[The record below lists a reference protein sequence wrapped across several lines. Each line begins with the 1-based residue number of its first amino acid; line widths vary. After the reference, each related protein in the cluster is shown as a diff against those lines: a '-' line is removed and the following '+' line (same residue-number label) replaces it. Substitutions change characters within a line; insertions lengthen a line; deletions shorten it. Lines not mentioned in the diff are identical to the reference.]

1 MLPTHTFLDKVR
13 SAAPRLGQRVSPTV
27 ERLTVRISTP
37 WRVLLVVVVMLALNT
52 AVALASPGI
61 LVPQD
66 WWMWEQLP
74 ERIASGN
81 VYVHGDGYYFTWS
94 PLAALILGWVIVPL
108 GYPIWFAA
116 HLAVLP
122 LLRSSTLVMLILVSV
137 SLWVDAIV
145 GNGMIFVA
153 VAGALALRGSR
164 SGALISL
171 VLFVLMPR
179 PLQLPLVGWL
189 AWQDRRLLVPFA
201 SMIVVSALAVVVT
214 GWNWLG
220 GLAASSSAA
229 HAGANLAPTALT
241 GPAWLIIGIPLA
253 AWLTARGRLGLA
265 GLAMS
270 PYLFPQHLLALAWEW
285 RWVVPRRRMAL
296 PPNPEA
302 RNPRVPGETSNEGP
316 SNP

>member
-1 MLPTHTFLDKVR
+1 MLPAQTLLEKVR
-13 SAAPRLGQRVSPTV
+13 SAGPRWGQLASRR
-27 ERLTVRISTP
+27 ERLAVRISTP
-37 WRVLLVVVVMLALNT
+37 WRVASVAVVMLALNT

-74 ERIASGN
+74 ERIASGA
-81 VYVHGDGYYFTWS
+81 VYAHGDGYYFTWS
-94 PLAALILGWVIVPL
+94 PLAALLLGWVIVPL

-122 LLRSSTLVMLILVSV
+122 LLRSSALMMLILVSV
-137 SLWVDAIV
+137 SFWVDAIV

-153 VAGALALRGSR
+153 VAGTVALRGSR
-164 SGALISL
+164 SAALISL

-201 SMIVVSALAVVVT
+201 VMIVISAAAVIVT

-220 GLAASSSAA
+220 GLAAQSSAVE
-229 HAGANLAPTALT
+229 AGANLAPTALS

-265 GLAMS
+265 GLAVS
-270 PYLFPQHLLALAWEW
+270 PYLFPHHLLALAWEW
-285 RWVVPRRRMAL
+285 RWVVPRTRTAR
-296 PPNPEA
+296 PPTRESRIPPT
-302 RNPRVPGETSNEGP
+302 PRATSQEGA
-316 SNP
+316 